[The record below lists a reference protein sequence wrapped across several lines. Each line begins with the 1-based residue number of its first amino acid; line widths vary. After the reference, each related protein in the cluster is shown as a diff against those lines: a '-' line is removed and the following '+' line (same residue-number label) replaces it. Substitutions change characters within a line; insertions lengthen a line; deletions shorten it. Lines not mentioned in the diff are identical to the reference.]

1 MILDRFKIT
10 GRTAVVTGAGR
21 GIGKAIA
28 LALAEAGADVVCGA
42 RTLEQVE
49 ATVAAVRD
57 RGRKGVAL
65 KCDVLKSEDR
75 DALVGAALS
84 TFGRLDILVNNAGGW
99 MPQPALQTTD
109 KDFDAAFRFNVSHAF
124 SMTRIAAPKMVET
137 TGAGTVINISSLAGL
152 EPWPMF
158 SAYGT
163 AKAALN
169 FLTREMAQ
177 DFAPKVRVNAIAC
190 GSIETD
196 ALGSVLTDEIRQT
209 MIDMTPMGRI
219 GQVEDIAAC
228 AVYLASDAA
237 SFVTGEIVGVHGGT
251 NGLNM
256 RMPRTTF

>member
-1 MILDRFKIT
+1 MILDRFKLT
-10 GRTAVVTGAGR
+10 GRAAVVTGAGR

-28 LALAEAGADVVCGA
+28 LAFAEAGADVVCGA

-49 ATVAAVRD
+49 RTAAEIGE
-57 RGRKGVAL
+57 RGRKGVARC
-65 KCDVLKSEDR
+65 CDVMKAEDR
-75 DALVGAALS
+75 ESLVAAALEEL
-84 TFGRLDILVNNAGGW
+84 GRVDILVNNAGGW
-99 MPQPALQTTD
+99 MPQPALETSD
-109 KDFDAAFRFNVSHAF
+109 KDFDTAFRFNVSHAF

-137 TGAGTVINISSLAGL
+137 AGQGSVINISSLAGL
-152 EPWPMF
+152 EPWPAF

-196 ALGSVLTDEIRQT
+196 ALGTILTDDIRAQ
-209 MIDMTPMGRI
+209 MVAMTPMGRI
-219 GQVEDIAAC
+219 GRVEDIAAC
-228 AVYLASDAA
+228 AVYLASEAA

-256 RMPRTTF
+256 QMPRTRF